1 MLENEVIENDIMKN
15 TISKYSV
22 NELESIK
29 TKIESMGKQY
39 HIEILKILK
48 NNSSIKLNENK
59 SGVFVNLSFLSK
71 DTIDEIIKYID
82 FISQQENSISYLE
95 TQKEDFKNTFFTE
108 KEDKDNYILYNSIV
122 K

>member
-1 MLENEVIENDIMKN
+1 MLENEVVENEVIKN
-15 TISKYSV
+15 TISRYSV
-22 NELESIK
+22 NELETIK
-29 TKIESMGKQY
+29 TKIESMGKQS

-48 NNSSIKLNENK
+48 NNPNVKLNENK

-71 DTIDEIIKYID
+71 EMVDEIIKYID

-108 KEDKDNYILYNSIV
+108 KEDKDNYILYNSII

>member
-1 MLENEVIENDIMKN
+1 MLENEVVENEVIKN

-22 NELESIK
+22 NELETIK
-29 TKIESMGKQY
+29 TKIESMGKQS

-48 NNSSIKLNENK
+48 NNPNVKLNENK

-71 DTIDEIIKYID
+71 EMVDEIIKYID